1 MIEIEN
7 NILND
12 KWYLFFDTNTEEA
25 YNLVKKEIAS
35 PDIKV
40 RIREMA
46 RRYHSANNGTL
57 CIGVFKCDDA
67 KANGCVF
74 NASRVDNLATGP
86 DMEANLHILKGQ
98 WFMDCSHYSTL
109 VFCLNGDLVVD
120 TYELTGKHQAETFEE
135 EAERAQLV
143 ADKIKEHLDCNSNIG
158 FIEIDDLCL

>member
-25 YNLVKKEIAS
+25 YNLIKKEIAS

-46 RRYHSANNGTL
+46 RRYHSANNGTV
-57 CIGVFKCDDA
+57 CIGVFKGDEA
-67 KANGCVF
+67 KADGCVF
-74 NASRVDNLATGP
+74 KAPRVDNQTTGP
-86 DMEANLHILKGQ
+86 DMEATFFSMGQ

-109 VFCLNGDLVVD
+109 VFCLNGDLVAD
-120 TYELTGKHQAETFEE
+120 TYELTGSHHAETYEE
-135 EAERAQLV
+135 EAKRAQLV
-143 ADKIKEHLDCNSNIG
+143 ADKIKEHFECNNNIG

>member
-25 YNLVKKEIAS
+25 YNLIKNEIAS

-46 RRYHSANNGTL
+46 RRYHGANNGTL
-57 CIGVFKCDDA
+57 CIGVFKGDEA
-67 KANGCVF
+67 KADGCVF
-74 NASRVDNLATGP
+74 KSLRVDNQTTGP
-86 DMEANLHILKGQ
+86 DMDAERHITQGQ
-98 WFMDCSHYSTL
+98 WFMDCSRYSTL
-109 VFCLNGDLVVD
+109 VFCLNGDLVAD
-120 TYELTGKHQAETFEE
+120 TYELTSKHHAETFDE
-135 EAERAQLV
+135 EAERAKLV

>member
-25 YNLVKKEIAS
+25 YNLIKNEIAS

-46 RRYHSANNGTL
+46 RRYHSANNGNI
-57 CIGVFKCDDA
+57 CIGVFKGDDA
-67 KANGCVF
+67 KADGCVF
-74 NASRVDNLATGP
+74 KASRVDNTFTGP
-86 DMEANLHILKGQ
+86 DMEANLFIMKGQ

-109 VFCLNGDLVVD
+109 VFCLNGDLVAD
-120 TYELTGKHQAETFEE
+120 TYELTGKNHAETFEE
-135 EAERAQLV
+135 EAERAQLI
-143 ADKIKEHLDCNSNIG
+143 ADKIKEHFEGNINAG
-158 FIEIDDLCL
+158 FIEIEDLCL